1 MPQQVA
7 IIEDDTDQARL
18 VASWLKAYGYNSSL
32 YYSAEMF
39 LESLDQSSKQFDLLL
54 IDWLLPGMNG
64 IELVRQL
71 QQRTNTPII
80 FITHKDHE
88 DDLATALHCGADD
101 FVSKPLSRTVL
112 IARIHAVMRR
122 REHKNL
128 DLNSTARML
137 LNTNNHELAFSSQ
150 RLRLTPSEFRLMQ
163 LFIQV
168 DGQLLNRQEIA
179 DSLWGDEEKALDG
192 RALDLLISRLRKKLA
207 SLSPSPGNL
216 VSHYG
221 QGYAFERNQT

>member
-1 MPQQVA
+1 M
-7 IIEDDTDQARL
+7 DQARL
-18 VASWLKAYGYNSSL
+18 VASWLNAYGYQSSL
-32 YYSAEMF
+32 YCSAELF
-39 LESLDQSSKQFDLLL
+39 LEALDQTGKSFDLLL

-64 IELVRQL
+64 LELVKQL
-71 QQRTNTPII
+71 QQHTSTPKI

-122 REHKNL
+122 LEQPTA
-128 DLNSTARML
+128 DLNPQTRLL
-137 LNTNNHELAFSSQ
+137 LNPASHDLEFSGQ

-163 LFIQV
+163 LFCQM
-168 DGQLLNRQEIA
+168 DGQMLSRQDIA
-179 DSLWGDEEKALDG
+179 DSLWGDEQKAQDG
-192 RALDLLISRLRKKLA
+192 RALDLLISRLRKKLT
-207 SLSPSPGNL
+207 SLSPSPGQL

-221 QGYAFERNQT
+221 QGYAFERIYSCDTPPKQY

>member
-1 MPQQVA
+1 MSQQVA
-7 IIEDDTDQARL
+7 IIEDDMDQARL

-39 LESLDQSSKQFDLLL
+39 LEILDQPGKQFDLLL

-64 IELVRQL
+64 IELVKQL
-71 QQRTNTPII
+71 QQRTRTPKI

-122 REHKNL
+122 LEHQNPDLLPETRLK
-128 DLNSTARML
+128 LNSQNQEL
-137 LNTNNHELAFSSQ
+137 LFFGQ
-150 RLRLTPSEFRLMQ
+150 RLRLTASEFRLME
-163 LFIQV
+163 LFTQM

-179 DSLWGDEEKALDG
+179 DSLWGNEEKAQDG
-192 RALDLLISRLRKKLA
+192 RALDLLISRLRKKLS
-207 SLSPSPGNL
+207 SLSPSPGKL
-216 VSHYG
+216 VSQYG
-221 QGYAFERNQT
+221 QGYTFQRY